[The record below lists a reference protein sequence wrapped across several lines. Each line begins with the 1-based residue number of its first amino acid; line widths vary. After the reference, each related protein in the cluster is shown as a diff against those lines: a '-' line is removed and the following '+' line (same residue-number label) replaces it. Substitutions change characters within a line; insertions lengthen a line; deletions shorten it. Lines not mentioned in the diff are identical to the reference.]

1 MSGPAPLYRPAFPL
15 EFLAQAQDIVR
26 RRTVLYQLRQR
37 ARLVLLL
44 HQCSALS
51 NVAAGAHLDLHPNS
65 VRLWRQR
72 WAGGDF
78 TLEDQA
84 GRGCKPTF
92 SPLG

>member
-1 MSGPAPLYRPAFPL
+1 MSGPAPRYRPAFPPQ
-15 EFLAQAQDIVR
+15 FLAQAQDLVR
-26 RRTVLYQLRQR
+26 RRTAVHQLHQR

-44 HQCSALS
+44 HQHPALS
-51 NVAAGAHLDLHPNS
+51 NVAAGARLDLHPNS

>member
-1 MSGPAPLYRPAFPL
+1 MSGPAPLYRPAFPP

-26 RRTVLYQLRQR
+26 RRIVAHQLRQR

-44 HQCSALS
+44 HQHPTVS
-51 NVAAGAHLDLHPNS
+51 NVAAGARLELHPNS

-78 TLEDQA
+78 ALKDQA

-92 SPLG
+92 SPPG

>member
-1 MSGPAPLYRPAFPL
+1 MSGPAPLYRPTFPP

-26 RRTVLYQLRQR
+26 RRTVAYQRRQR

-44 HQCSALS
+44 HHCPALS
-51 NVAAGAHLDLHPNS
+51 NVEAGARLDLHPNS

-84 GRGCKPTF
+84 RRGCKPTF
-92 SPLG
+92 SPPG